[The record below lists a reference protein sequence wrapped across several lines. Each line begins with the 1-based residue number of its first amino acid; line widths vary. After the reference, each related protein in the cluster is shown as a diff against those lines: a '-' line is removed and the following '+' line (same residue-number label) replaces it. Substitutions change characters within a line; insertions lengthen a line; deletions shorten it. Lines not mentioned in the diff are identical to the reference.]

1 MTRLLLLVVCL
12 CFLNVASAQEPGT
25 PLLRTGL
32 EKDTTIPGQPL
43 LYRITLLVP
52 TWMPKPPVFPSFE
65 APNVVVRLPPRASSP
80 TSETINGE
88 TWSGISRL
96 YRLYPMVP
104 GVFEIPE
111 GSIRV
116 TYADPATSKPIET
129 DIQTEPFSITGQV
142 PSGAEELDPFLA
154 AKSLKLD
161 RKIGGETEGLTAG
174 DAIKVSTHISI
185 SGVSPMFIPPLTSD
199 LNLEGLSIYLSE
211 PVLEEKEDR
220 GLLSGNRTEVATIVA
235 EFSGS
240 YQIPE
245 LSLSWYNLDSGQ
257 VETVS
262 APAISFDVTGVA
274 PDLSQPAEPLDW
286 RRFAIHSLGL
296 FVVIALLTLGFRRY
310 FPGLMKFLLRRRDV
324 YLSSE
329 KFAFRQLQKNIQQR
343 DFDAATRAGL
353 EWKTRLN
360 TSGNTL
366 DWTRFDTAFA
376 DLGATFFG
384 PQPGNEK
391 AERNKLWRRLRLEA
405 QGLRR
410 QLRENKKRTHSIVL
424 PGLNPDSRP
433 IS

>member
-1 MTRLLLLVVCL
+1 MTRLLLLVI
-12 CFLNVASAQEPGT
+12 CFCFPNIASAQEASA
-25 PLLRTGL
+25 PLLRTSL
-32 EKDTTIPGQPL
+32 EQDTAIPGQPL
-43 LYRITLLVP
+43 LYRLTLLVP

-65 APNVVVRLPPRASSP
+65 APNVVVRLPSRASSP
-80 TSETINGE
+80 TSERINGE

-104 GVFEIPE
+104 GVFEVPAGTIK
-111 GSIRV
+111 V
-116 TYADPATSKPIET
+116 TYADPATSKPIEI
-129 DIQTEPFSITGQV
+129 DIQTEPFSITGRV

-161 RKIGGETEGLTAG
+161 RKIDGETEGSSAG
-174 DAIKVSTHISI
+174 DALKITTRISV
-185 SGVSPMFIPPLTSD
+185 SGVSPMFIPPITTD
-199 LNLEGLSIYLSE
+199 LNLEGLSVYSSE

-220 GLLSGNRTEVATIVA
+220 GLLSGNRTEVATIIA

-240 YQIPE
+240 YQIPQ

-262 APAISFDVTGVA
+262 APAISFEVSGVA
-274 PDLSQPAEPLDW
+274 PDPSQPAEPLDW
-286 RRFAIHSLGL
+286 RRFAIQSLGL

-310 FPGLMKFLLRRRDV
+310 FPSLMKFLLRRRDV

-353 EWKTRLN
+353 EWQTRLN
-360 TSGNTL
+360 ISGNTL
-366 DWTRFDTAFA
+366 DWTRFETAIA
-376 DLGATFFG
+376 DLGATYYG
-384 PQPGNEK
+384 LQSGNEK
-391 AERNKLWRRLRLEA
+391 AEHNKLWRRLRLES
-405 QGLRR
+405 QILRR
-410 QLRENKKRTHSIVL
+410 QLRDNKKRTHANVL
-424 PGLNPDSRP
+424 PGLNPESRL

>member
-161 RKIGGETEGLTAG
+161 RKIEGETEGVTAG
-174 DAIKVSTHISI
+174 DAIKVSTHISV

-240 YQIPE
+240 YQLPE

-257 VETVS
+257 VETASV
-262 APAISFDVTGVA
+262 PAISFEVTGVT
-274 PDLSQPAEPLDW
+274 PDLIQPAVPLDW
-286 RRFAIHSLGL
+286 RQFAIQSLGL
-296 FVVIALLTLGFRRY
+296 FVVIALLTLAFRRVMPR
-310 FPGLMKFLLRRRDV
+310 FMRFLQHRRNLYR
-324 YLSSE
+324 SSE
-329 KFAFRQLQKNIQQR
+329 LFAFRQLQKKIRQR

-353 EWKTRLN
+353 EWQSRLN
-360 TSGNTL
+360 ASENTI
-366 DWTRFDTAFA
+366 DWTQFNMAVA
-376 DLGATFFG
+376 ELGATYY
-384 PQPGNEK
+384 GNQSLSET
-391 AERNKLWRRLRLEA
+391 AERNTHWRELGLEVRDV
-405 QGLRR
+405 RR
-410 QLRENKKRTHSIVL
+410 QLDHNMKERRAFVL